1 MRVSVVY
8 CCYRN
13 GVVRYE
19 SVMELRMKIEELG
32 KMEGILK
39 VEKGVLCFKCVP
51 RSHSNSICM
60 IAFQILRNF

>member
-1 MRVSVVY
+1 MY
-8 CCYRN
+8 CCCRN

-39 VEKGVLCFKCVP
+39 VEKGVLCFKYVP
-51 RSHSNSICM
+51 RTQSDSICM
-60 IAFQILRNF
+60 FLFQILRNF